1 MRLKQCILIVAV
13 ILLILSACF
22 LIQDRVYPKQYK
34 NSKMSDDGSIRQV
47 YCDYMTDLLNN
58 NKEDLE
64 KTAAEMEKQGIDFF
78 SMGSPFRIVGNG
90 NKRVK
95 KVIYTESLLRTVRLL
110 SRSPYLGHQFGWSGD
125 HVPLFTKGE
134 RYFYVSSKRIDEYGY
149 QIELWLIYSHNSIND
164 LQPYTK
170 YEDLGDGWLL
180 ITEYYGE

>member
-1 MRLKQCILIVAV
+1 MRFKQCILIVAV

-78 SMGSPFRIVGNG
+78 SYGSPYKSIGNG

-110 SRSPYLGHQFGWSGD
+110 NRSPYLGYQFGWHDYS
-125 HVPLFTKGE
+125 PLFIKGE

-149 QIELWLIYSHNSIND
+149 QIELRLIYSHNSIND
-164 LQPYTK
+164 LQAYTD

-180 ITEYYGE
+180 ITMYYGE